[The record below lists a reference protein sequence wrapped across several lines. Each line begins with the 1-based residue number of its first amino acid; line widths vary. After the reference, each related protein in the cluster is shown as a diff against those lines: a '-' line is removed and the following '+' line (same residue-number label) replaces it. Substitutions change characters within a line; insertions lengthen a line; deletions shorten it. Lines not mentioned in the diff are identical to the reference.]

1 MYFYGSEKFVVES
14 KRQILDIVISPSFSQ
29 NLNIQIY
36 KQNDGQWVM
45 CWKFSLMPKDGLG
58 IVSDYVDKSNKTMSF
73 SNSLKNDELISMLQ
87 EIEQPVEMPLSDKQ
101 IALIKEL
108 IAIGLPVIE
117 EKPLGLD
124 GHNFEVTVFGE
135 TDIMYEC
142 WCIVPD
148 EWELLAKVINCIVA
162 AIEAD
167 YDSYAAGIYDRKK
180 GEDNTVIK
188 YPCIKD

>member
-29 NLNIQIY
+29 NLNIQIH

-45 CWKFSLMPKDGLG
+45 CWKFGLMPEDGLG
-58 IVSDYVDKSNKTMSF
+58 IVREYMNNSNEAMSF
-73 SNSLKNDELISMLQ
+73 SDSLKNEELISKLQ
-87 EIEQPVEMPLSDKQ
+87 EIEQPAEMPLSDKQ

-124 GHNFEVTVFGE
+124 GHNFKVTVFDE
-135 TDIMYEC
+135 IDIVYEC

-162 AIEAD
+162 SIEAD
-167 YDSYAAGIYDRKK
+167 YDSYAAGIYERKK
-180 GEDNTVIK
+180 REDNTIIR